1 VVKFQVFT
9 SGLAYLIKELMDFLI
24 KGAHMNPAVSLT
36 QLLLGKMSIIKFII
50 YFIGQSIGAFLGSVV
65 VYVVYIDELNAF
77 DGGTRCTTCAN
88 ATAGIWATYPSAEL
102 TIRGGF
108 FDQFFGTALLV
119 LVVLA
124 VTDSKN
130 AEIPHGLAA
139 LLIGSTIFL
148 IGMSF
153 GMNCG
158 YAINPIRD
166 FIPRFFTSISGWG
179 AEVYTAYNYFFW
191 IPIVGPFAG
200 AIFSTLLYAIFIENH
215 WPDSE

>member
-1 VVKFQVFT
+1 MVKFQVFT
-9 SGLAYLIKELMDFLI
+9 SGLAYLIKVFMDFLI

-130 AEIPHGLAA
+130 AEISHGLAA